1 MYKVESFNE
10 IVGKGIEGW
19 LDGTHVKIGSA
30 SFLSV
35 PKEQQQKDVKVWAS
49 LNGILVSGFI
59 FHNQY
64 RSGFERVMQFFNK
77 KYHTYLLSGD
87 NDGSRAELEPFFEK
101 KENLKFEQT
110 PQDKLNFIK
119 NLQKENKKVLMLG
132 DGLNDAGALQKSEVG
147 IVLTEDTNNFTPASD
162 GILAAKNFELLPGFI
177 KLSRKS
183 IQLVHY
189 AYALAFVYNLIGL
202 SYAVT
207 GTLSPVVAA
216 ILMPA
221 SSVTIV
227 LFGVGMSSW
236 LAKKGLKGQSPST
249 LDV

>member
-1 MYKVESFNE
+1 
-10 IVGKGIEGW
+10 
-19 LDGTHVKIGSA
+19 
-30 SFLSV
+30 
-35 PKEQQQKDVKVWAS
+35 
-49 LNGILVSGFI
+49 
-59 FHNQY
+59 
-64 RSGFERVMQFFNK
+64 
-77 KYHTYLLSGD
+77 
-87 NDGSRAELEPFFEK
+87 
-101 KENLKFEQT
+101 
-110 PQDKLNFIK
+110 
-119 NLQKENKKVLMLG
+119 MLG

-189 AYALAFVYNLIGL
+189 AYVLAFVYNLIGL

-236 LAKKGLKGQSPST
+236 LAKKGLKRQSPST